1 MLKTQMKQ
9 HKQVEQYLEVLELQ
23 LKNNIAEMQLAL
35 KTITEISNNLLNQQN
50 DKSIKS
56 SQILDAPPTCKLSKK
71 PPKSLLRIQEVCLIL
86 GISRSTLYRMVNDGQ
101 FPKALD
107 LGPRYK
113 AWQKSTVTEWI
124 RASDN

>member
-1 MLKTQMKQ
+1 MKQ

-56 SQILDAPPTCKLSKK
+56 SQILGAPPTCKLSEK
-71 PPKSLLRIQEVCLIL
+71 PPESLLRIQEVCLIL

>member
-1 MLKTQMKQ
+1 MQKCR
-9 HKQVEQYLEVLELQ
+9 
-23 LKNNIAEMQLAL
+23 NAEMQLAL

-56 SQILDAPPTCKLSKK
+56 SQILGAPSTCKLSEK
-71 PPKSLLRIQEVCLIL
+71 PPESLLRIQEVCLIL